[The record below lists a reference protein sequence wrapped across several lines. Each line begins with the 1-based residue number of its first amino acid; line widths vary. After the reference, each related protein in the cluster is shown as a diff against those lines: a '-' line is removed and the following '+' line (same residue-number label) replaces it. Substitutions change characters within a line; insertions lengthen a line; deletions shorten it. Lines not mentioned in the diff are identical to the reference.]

1 MSMIESIEADIVY
14 NCDLCGERFNS
25 VDDAQKHS
33 QKAHP
38 ELALNNDSDRGL
50 WTSTPAE
57 DKEDERV
64 VDAILLHEMRQR
76 AASLLELSK
85 M

>member
-38 ELALNNDSDRGL
+38 ELALNDDSDRGL
-50 WTSTPAE
+50 
-57 DKEDERV
+57 
-64 VDAILLHEMRQR
+64 
-76 AASLLELSK
+76 
-85 M
+85 